1 MANYKAQFKTALGQH
16 EIVLDTK
23 VTADMVVGQVCKY
36 TAGATPETSSLAPAT
51 DTDTDTYTLAAG
63 DYIVAQ
69 SDMTMEYGH
78 VPVENRDYRYV
89 PKVAASATAPKK
101 VAVFKITDIG
111 DVYTETIT

>member
-1 MANYKAQFKTALGQH
+1 MANYKAQFKTALGQR

-23 VTADMVVGQVCKY
+23 VTADMVVGQVCKF
-36 TAGATPETSSLAPAT
+36 TPGATVDANSLAPTTVAPV
-51 DTDTDTYTLAAG
+51 AG

-78 VPVENRDYRYV
+78 VPVENRDYRYS
-89 PKVAASATAPKK
+89 PKVAASTSKIKK

-111 DVYTETIT
+111 DVYSETMA